1 MPDGKGKNGG
11 TVQEDEILAGLVA
24 YLDGEE
30 KAIESALDAIYGP
43 LPQWIPLPS
52 IDRARRIIQ
61 GLLNDG
67 FPLSVITR
75 LVGEA
80 ERDELSF
87 PGIVNDPSAFAQ
99 SVYELAHLR
108 YAISLGKLEGLRCL
122 SGEQARHGQVFREGR
137 KPGTGSPIR
146 KEVARLLKKNP
157 AMKNPELWEAVKAKP
172 PRGWQVFENSA
183 GKYIEGPK
191 MANMAY
197 GRFCTVCGEER
208 KKAKGKIT
216 G

>member
-1 MPDGKGKNGG
+1 ME
-11 TVQEDEILAGLVA
+11 EDEILARLGA

-30 KAIESALDAIYGP
+30 KAIESALDAIYGS
-43 LPQWIPLPS
+43 LPQWMPMPS

-122 SGEQARHGQVFREGR
+122 AGEQARHGQVFKDGGR
-137 KPGTGSPIR
+137 KLGTGSPIR

-172 PRGWQVFENSA
+172 PKGWQAFENRV

-191 MANMAY
+191 MDNMGY
-197 GRFCTVCGEER
+197 GRFCNVCGEER
-208 KKAKGKIT
+208 KKAKGRIT